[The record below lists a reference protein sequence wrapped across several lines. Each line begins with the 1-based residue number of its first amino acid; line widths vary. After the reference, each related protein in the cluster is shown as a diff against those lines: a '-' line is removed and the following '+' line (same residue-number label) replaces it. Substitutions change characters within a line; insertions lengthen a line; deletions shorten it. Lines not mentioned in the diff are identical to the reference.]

1 MSLEQ
6 GRPRRHRLVRRLV
19 AVAGCAALALSC
31 IAALAPPTADGASV
45 RRLVA
50 PDGVTVSG
58 PSLGLVD
65 GGTVRAAFT
74 IPKKRAGTIAVGV
87 DLRRQADG
95 DRYRVRVR
103 VTRSGTTRVAVLR
116 QQGNRIQVLSERKLA
131 KKVKGRK
138 TLWVEGSVSG
148 SGAVTVRARTWVK
161 GKSRPGWQRTV
172 IDRSGRRVVG
182 AGAAAAVLGLSP
194 TKGSTKVAV
203 TYTSASVQRYGAKKP
218 SASSTGVPAGTKLK
232 VHRGNI
238 VVTKAG
244 TRLDRL
250 DIHGFVTVKAPN
262 VVISRSI
269 VRGGS
274 NPKTA
279 QGVITNYGY
288 KNLLITDTDVRTAYP
303 SVYLDGIKGW
313 NFTARR
319 VHVVGGVDSIKI
331 HGDNVTIAD
340 SLLENTKWYAH
351 DPFQGGGPTHNDNVQ
366 ILKGKNLTITG
377 STIRGAQ
384 NFAVLGAANKDHVPN
399 LVVKGNWLDGGHCT
413 LKLQTMGGRKLAAT
427 VTDNKFGP
435 HRAVSYCPIQ
445 ALPEV
450 KLTARNNVSEQTGKP
465 VQIWRRP

>member
-1 MSLEQ
+1 MPPEHRHHRHHLL
-6 GRPRRHRLVRRLV
+6 RRAL
-19 AVAGCAALALSC
+19 AVAGCAVLTLAC
-31 IAALAPPTADGASV
+31 IATLGTPSAAGAAARKMIARDGQ
-45 RRLVA
+45 
-50 PDGVTVSG
+50 TVSG
-58 PSLGLVD
+58 PSLGQLD
-65 GGTVRAAFT
+65 GGNVRAAFSV
-74 IPKKRAGTIAVGV
+74 PKKRAGTIAVGL

-95 DRYRVRVR
+95 DRYRVRA
-103 VTRSGTTRVAVLR
+103 TITKSGTVRVAVLR
-116 QQGNRIQVLSERKLA
+116 YQGKRAQVMSERRLS
-131 KKVKGRK
+131 KKIKGSK
-138 TLWVEGSVSG
+138 TLWVEGSISG
-148 SGAVTVRARTWVK
+148 SGTVAIRARAWVK
-161 GKSRPGWQRTV
+161 GKSKPGWQRLV
-172 IDRSGRRVVG
+172 IDRSGQRVVG
-182 AGAAAAVLGLSP
+182 AGTTAPVLSLAA
-194 TKGSTKVAV
+194 TKGSKKVSV
-203 TYTSASVQRYGAKKP
+203 TYKSVSLQRFGPQKP
-218 SASSTGVPAGTKLK
+218 SAATTGVPAGTKLK

-269 VRGGS
+269 VRGGA

-288 KNLLITDTDVRTAYP
+288 KNLQITDTDIRTAYP

-319 VHVVGGVDSIKI
+319 VHVIGGVDSVKI

-351 DPFQGGGPTHNDNVQ
+351 DPYQNGGPTHNDNVQ

-377 STIRGAQ
+377 NTIRGAQ
-384 NFAVLGAANKDHVPN
+384 NFAVLGAANLDHVPN
-399 LVVKGNWLDGGHCT
+399 LVVRGNWLDGGHCT
-413 LKLQTMGGRKLAAT
+413 LKLQTMGGRNLTAT
-427 VTDNKFGP
+427 VADNKFGP
-435 HRAVSYCPIQ
+435 HRVVSYCPIQ